1 MTEML
6 DAAERYIEL
15 GLGIIA
21 ISPGSKVPVSDV
33 ELQPS
38 GSRSAVTDVETAR
51 KLWKL
56 YPKAGVAICTGK
68 VEGARLN
75 VTVVD
80 FDDEESYEKLKDKI
94 PQTKI
99 VKTPRGYHA
108 YLKYMPEIK
117 QATKFAGLDKVD
129 TRQQGGYVICPP
141 TVRGDDKY
149 EWIDQASPLAEWPEL
164 IEMQNSYKPASEPRT
179 APAQG
184 WDEVTQPSWV
194 SEYLSEGVPEG
205 QRANS
210 AARLAGYLN
219 SKHIPIDVAR
229 QLLETFRLACDPP
242 MGEREL
248 DQTLQSI
255 YRYIPAENVFANED
269 VSTPVVLSEIAN
281 RRVFRWSSEDL
292 VVELSRIATS
302 RNGIDCWIKFS
313 THTDPLFG
321 PVRLNLLSSSGR
333 ESRARLL
340 KNRKPLN
347 WQMVLDQVSNMVS
360 SSLEEGGAAKDMRF
374 YTPESVDQGWCIRP
388 YVQTNQATIMF
399 GFAGN
404 GKSTIATALLL
415 SKATG
420 AELLPGVDPGYPG
433 AVLYADWEDSSESFN
448 TSASAILHGHQLG
461 WGDVIKPVL
470 YRRYHGSLADHFD
483 AIAADIAE
491 HDIKL
496 ICVDSL
502 VAASGDQYS
511 PNDAEAARTWHQ
523 VVSALGV
530 SSIGITHAAK
540 NSKEPSAF
548 GSVYYTNLA
557 RSIFEI
563 SADAEA
569 GRNSSVIA
577 VTHRKGN
584 NTGLMKPVGLSV
596 DFESDEFDNPI
607 KIQYASADLTQSEV
621 LATKLSSSDRILSL
635 ITMVSMSPAEIA
647 EELTDLKPVT
657 IRQALLRLKARNE
670 VSMNSAGQYR
680 KLDDVTS

>member
-1 MTEML
+1 MNDML
-6 DAAERYIEL
+6 DAALSYATQGWAVL
-15 GLGIIA
+15 AL
-21 ISPGSKVPVSDV
+21 SPNSKIPIKDSL
-33 ELQPS
+33 LQPN
-38 GSRSAVTDVETAR
+38 GSLSATTDPDTIT
-51 KLWKL
+51 KLFTT
-56 YPKAGVAICTGK
+56 YPKANIGVACGDSF
-68 VEGARLN
+68 
-75 VTVVD
+75 TVVD
-80 FDDEESYEKLKDKI
+80 LDGPEAKEALTQAGLEI
-94 PQTKI
+94 PECRTH
-99 VKTPRGYHA
+99 KTPRGFH
-108 YLKYMPEIK
+108 LLLSHQGDDLP
-117 QATKFAGLDKVD
+117 QTAGLLPKVD
-129 TRQQGGYVICPP
+129 IRNGASNGYIVAPP
-141 TVRGDDKY
+141 SM
-149 EWIDQASPLAEWPEL
+149 IDGNPYKLIRDLPLGQWPEL
-164 IEMQNSYKPASEPRT
+164 VEYAKTHKPSSRPQREP
-179 APAQG
+179 AAG

-194 SEYLSEGVPEG
+194 SEYLSGGAPEG
-205 QRANS
+205 QRNDVT
-210 AARLAGYLN
+210 ARLAGYLN
-219 SKHIPIDVAR
+219 SKRIPMDVAR

-242 MGEREL
+242 MAEREL

-269 VSTPVVLSEIAN
+269 VSKPVVLSEIAN
-281 RRVFRWSSEDL
+281 RRVFRYSSEDL
-292 VVELSRIATS
+292 VVELSRIYTS

-333 ESRARLL
+333 ESLARLL

-433 AVLYADWEDSSESFN
+433 AVLYADWEDSEESFN

-502 VAASGDQYS
+502 VAASGDQFS

-540 NSKEPSAF
+540 NAKEPSAF
-548 GSVYYTNLA
+548 GSIFFTNLA

-596 DFESDEFDNPI
+596 DFESDEFDNPV

-635 ITMVSMSPAEIA
+635 ITGVSMSPSEIL

-680 KLDDVTS
+680 KQDDVTS

>member
-6 DAAERYIEL
+6 DAALDYATQGWAVL
-15 GLGIIA
+15 AL
-21 ISPGSKVPVSDV
+21 SPNSKIPIKDSL
-33 ELQPS
+33 LQPN
-38 GSRSAVTDVETAR
+38 GSLSATTDPEIIT
-51 KLWKL
+51 KLFTT
-56 YPKAGVAICTGK
+56 YPKANIGIACGDSF
-68 VEGARLN
+68 
-75 VTVVD
+75 TVVD
-80 FDDEESYEKLKDKI
+80 LDGPEAKEALTQAGLEI
-94 PQTKI
+94 PECRTH
-99 VKTPRGYHA
+99 KTPRGFH
-108 YLKYMPEIK
+108 LLLSHQGDDLP
-117 QATKFAGLDKVD
+117 QTAGLLPKLDV
-129 TRQQGGYVICPP
+129 RNGASNGYIVCPP
-141 TVRGDDKY
+141 SV
-149 EWIDQASPLAEWPEL
+149 IDGNPYKLIRDLPLGQWPEL
-164 IEMQNSYKPASEPRT
+164 VEYAKTHKPSSRPRT

-194 SEYLSEGVPEG
+194 SEYLSGGAPEG
-205 QRANS
+205 QRNDV

-219 SKHIPIDVAR
+219 SKRIPLDVAR

-255 YRYIPAENVFANED
+255 YRYIPAENIFTNED

-292 VVELSRIATS
+292 VVELSRIYTS

-333 ESRARLL
+333 ESLARLL
-340 KNRKPLN
+340 KNRKPMN

-415 SKATG
+415 SKSTG
-420 AELLPGVDPGYPG
+420 AQLIPGVDPGFPG
-433 AVLYADWEDSSESFN
+433 AVLYADWEDSEESFN
-448 TSASAILHGHQLG
+448 TTASAILHGHHLG

-557 RSIFEI
+557 RSIFEV

-596 DFESDEFDNPI
+596 DFESDEFDNPV
-607 KIQYASADLTQSEV
+607 KIQYAPADLTQSEV

-670 VSMNSAGQYR
+670 VSINSAGQYR

>member
-1 MTEML
+1 MNDML
-6 DAAERYIEL
+6 DAALSYATTQNWAVL
-15 GLGIIA
+15 AL
-21 ISPGSKVPVSDV
+21 SPNSKIPIKDSL
-33 ELQPS
+33 LQPN
-38 GSRSAVTDVETAR
+38 GSLSATTDPDTIT
-51 KLWKL
+51 KLFTT
-56 YPKAGVAICTGK
+56 YPKANIGVACGDSF
-68 VEGARLN
+68 
-75 VTVVD
+75 TVVD
-80 FDDEESYEKLKDKI
+80 LDGPEAKEALTQAGLEI
-94 PQTKI
+94 PECRTH
-99 VKTPRGYHA
+99 KTPRGFH
-108 YLKYMPEIK
+108 LLLSHQGDDLP
-117 QATKFAGLDKVD
+117 QTAGLLPKVD
-129 TRQQGGYVICPP
+129 IRNGASNGYIVAPP
-141 TVRGDDKY
+141 SM
-149 EWIDQASPLAEWPEL
+149 IDGNPYKLIRDLPLGQWPEL
-164 IEMQNSYKPASEPRT
+164 VEYAKTHKPSSRPQREP
-179 APAQG
+179 AAG

-194 SEYLSEGVPEG
+194 SEYLSGGAPEG
-205 QRANS
+205 QRNDVT
-210 AARLAGYLN
+210 ARLAGYLN
-219 SKHIPIDVAR
+219 SKRIPMDVAR

-242 MGEREL
+242 MAEREL

-255 YRYIPAENVFANED
+255 YRYIPAENVFTNED

-292 VVELSRIATS
+292 VVELSRIYTS

-333 ESRARLL
+333 ESLARLL

-433 AVLYADWEDSSESFN
+433 AVLYADWEDSEESFN

-502 VAASGDQYS
+502 VAASGDQFS

-540 NSKEPSAF
+540 NAKEPSAF
-548 GSVYYTNLA
+548 GSIFFTNLA

-596 DFESDEFDNPI
+596 DFESDEFDNPV

-635 ITMVSMSPAEIA
+635 ITGVSMSPSEIL

-670 VSMNSAGQYR
+670 VSINSAGQYR

>member
-6 DAAERYIEL
+6 DAALDYATQGWAVL
-15 GLGIIA
+15 AL
-21 ISPGSKVPVSDV
+21 SPNSKIPIKDSL
-33 ELQPS
+33 LQPN
-38 GSRSAVTDVETAR
+38 GSLSATTDPEIIT
-51 KLWKL
+51 KLFTT
-56 YPKAGVAICTGK
+56 YPKANIAIACGDSF
-68 VEGARLN
+68 
-75 VTVVD
+75 TVVD
-80 FDDEESYEKLKDKI
+80 LDGPESKEALTQAGLEI
-94 PQTKI
+94 PECRTH
-99 VKTPRGYHA
+99 KTPRGFH
-108 YLKYMPEIK
+108 LLLSHQGDDLPP
-117 QATKFAGLDKVD
+117 TAGLLPKVD
-129 TRQQGGYVICPP
+129 IRNGASNGYIVCPP
-141 TVRGDDKY
+141 SV
-149 EWIDQASPLAEWPEL
+149 IDGNPYKLIRDLPLGQWPEL
-164 IEMQNSYKPASEPRT
+164 VEYAKTHKPSSRPQREP
-179 APAQG
+179 AAG

-194 SEYLSEGVPEG
+194 SEYLSGGAPEG
-205 QRANS
+205 QRNDV

-219 SKHIPIDVAR
+219 SKRIPLDVAR

-255 YRYIPAENVFANED
+255 YRYIPAENIFTNED

-292 VVELSRIATS
+292 VVELSRIYTS

-333 ESRARLL
+333 ESLARLL
-340 KNRKPLN
+340 KNRKPMN

-415 SKATG
+415 SKSTG
-420 AELLPGVDPGYPG
+420 AQLIPGVDPGFPG
-433 AVLYADWEDSSESFN
+433 AVLYADWEDSEESFN
-448 TSASAILHGHQLG
+448 TTASAILHGHHLG

-548 GSVYYTNLA
+548 GSVFYPNLA
-557 RSIFEI
+557 RSIFEV

-596 DFESDEFDNPI
+596 DFESDEFDNPV
-607 KIQYASADLTQSEV
+607 KIQYAPADLTQSEV

-670 VSMNSAGQYR
+670 VSINSAGQYR

>member
-1 MTEML
+1 MTDML
-6 DAAERYIEL
+6 DAALSYATTQNWAVL
-15 GLGIIA
+15 AL
-21 ISPGSKVPVSDV
+21 SPNSKIPIKDSL
-33 ELQPS
+33 LQPN
-38 GSRSAVTDVETAR
+38 GSLSATTDPDTIT
-51 KLWKL
+51 KLFTT
-56 YPKAGVAICTGK
+56 YPKANIGIACG
-68 VEGARLN
+68 EN
-75 VTVVD
+75 FSVVD
-80 FDDEESYEKLKDKI
+80 LDGPEAKDALTQAGLEI
-94 PQTKI
+94 PECRTH
-99 VKTPRGYHA
+99 KTPRGFHI
-108 YLKYMPEIK
+108 LLEH
-117 QATKFAGLDKVD
+117 QADDLPQTAGLLPKVD
-129 TRQQGGYVICPP
+129 IRNGASNGYIVAPP
-141 TVRGDDKY
+141 SM
-149 EWIDQASPLAEWPEL
+149 IDGNPYKLIRDLPLGQWPEL
-164 IEMQNSYKPASEPRT
+164 VEYAKTHKPSPRPRT
-179 APAQG
+179 GDTAG
-184 WDEVTQPSWV
+184 WDDVTQPSWV
-194 SEYLSEGVPEG
+194 SEYLSGGAPEG
-205 QRANS
+205 QRNDIT
-210 AARLAGYLN
+210 ARLAGYLN

-242 MGEREL
+242 MAEREL
-248 DQTLQSI
+248 DQTIQSI
-255 YRYIPAENVFANED
+255 YRYVPAENVFTNED

-333 ESRARLL
+333 ESLARLL
-340 KNRKPLN
+340 KNRKPMN

-374 YTPESVDQGWCIRP
+374 YSPESVDQGWCIRP

-420 AELLPGVDPGYPG
+420 AELLPGVDPGFPG
-433 AVLYADWEDSSESFN
+433 AVLYADWEDSEESFN
-448 TSASAILHGHQLG
+448 TTASAILHGHQLG

-483 AIAADIAE
+483 ALAADIAL

-502 VAASGDQYS
+502 VAASGDQFS

-548 GSVYYTNLA
+548 GSVFFTNLA

-596 DFESDEFDNPI
+596 DFESDEFDNPV

-635 ITMVSMSPAEIA
+635 ITMVSMSPSEIL

-670 VSMNSAGQYR
+670 VSINSAGQYR

>member
-6 DAAERYIEL
+6 DAALHYATTQNWAVL
-15 GLGIIA
+15 AL
-21 ISPGSKVPVSDV
+21 SPNSKVPIKDS
-33 ELQPS
+33 LLAPH
-38 GSRSAVTDVETAR
+38 GSLSATTDPEIIT
-51 KLWKL
+51 KLFTT
-56 YPKAGVAICTGK
+56 YPKANLGIACGDSF
-68 VEGARLN
+68 
-75 VTVVD
+75 TVVD
-80 FDDEESYEKLKDKI
+80 LDGPEAKEALTQAGLEI
-94 PQTKI
+94 PGCRTH
-99 VKTPRGYHA
+99 KTPRGFH
-108 YLKYMPEIK
+108 LLLSHQGDDLP
-117 QATKFAGLDKVD
+117 QTAGLLPKVD
-129 TRQQGGYVICPP
+129 IRNGASNGYIVAPP
-141 TVRGDDKY
+141 SM
-149 EWIDQASPLAEWPEL
+149 IDGNPYKLIRDLPLGQWPEL
-164 IEMQNSYKPASEPRT
+164 VEYAKTHKPSSRPRT
-179 APAQG
+179 GDTAAWEGAESQ
-184 WDEVTQPSWV
+184 SWIA
-194 SEYLSEGVPEG
+194 EALSDGAKEGT
-205 QRANS
+205 RHHITI
-210 AARLAGYLN
+210 RLASWLMRR
-219 SKHIPIDVAR
+219 KIPVDIAITMM
-229 QLLETFRLACDPP
+229 EPYRLACVPP
-242 MGEREL
+242 YSEREL
-248 DQTLQSI
+248 EYDVRDVYT
-255 YRYIPAENVFANED
+255 RYSVAEDVFSNED
-269 VSTPVVLSEIAN
+269 VSTPIVLSEIAN
-281 RRVFRWSSEDL
+281 RRVFRWADEDL
-292 VVELSRIATS
+292 VVELSRIYTS

-333 ESRARLL
+333 ESLARLL
-340 KNRKPLN
+340 KNRKPMN

-374 YTPESVDQGWCIRP
+374 YSPESVDQGWCIRP

-420 AELLPGVDPGYPG
+420 AQLLPFVDPGFPG
-433 AVLYADWEDSSESFN
+433 AVLYADWEDSEESFN
-448 TSASAILHGHQLG
+448 TTASAILHGHQLG

-596 DFESDEFDNPI
+596 DFESDEFDNPV

-621 LATKLSSSDRILSL
+621 LASKLSSSDRIVSL
-635 ITMVSMSPAEIA
+635 ITGVSMSPSEIL

-670 VSMNSAGQYR
+670 VSINSAGQYR

>member
-1 MTEML
+1 MNDML
-6 DAAERYIEL
+6 DAALSYATQGWAVL
-15 GLGIIA
+15 AL
-21 ISPGSKVPVSDV
+21 SPNSKIPIKDSL
-33 ELQPS
+33 LQPN
-38 GSRSAVTDVETAR
+38 GSLSATTDPEIIT
-51 KLWKL
+51 KLFTT
-56 YPKAGVAICTGK
+56 YPKANIGIACG
-68 VEGARLN
+68 EN
-75 VTVVD
+75 FTVVD
-80 FDDEESYEKLKDKI
+80 LDGPEAKEALTQAGLDI
-94 PQTKI
+94 PECRTH
-99 VKTPRGYHA
+99 KTPRGFH
-108 YLKYMPEIK
+108 LLLSHQGDDLP
-117 QATKFAGLDKVD
+117 QTAGLLPKVD
-129 TRQQGGYVICPP
+129 IRNGSSNGYIVAPP
-141 TVRGDDKY
+141 SM
-149 EWIDQASPLAEWPEL
+149 IDGNPYKLIRDLPLGQWPEL
-164 IEMQNSYKPASEPRT
+164 VEYAKTHKPSSRPRT
-179 APAQG
+179 GDTAG
-184 WDEVTQPSWV
+184 WDDVTQPSWV
-194 SEYLSEGVPEG
+194 SEYLSGGAPEG
-205 QRANS
+205 QRNDIT
-210 AARLAGYLN
+210 ARLAGYLN
-219 SKHIPIDVAR
+219 SKRIPIDVAR

-255 YRYIPAENVFANED
+255 YRYIPAENVFTNED
-269 VSTPVVLSEIAN
+269 VSMPVVLSEIAN
-281 RRVFRWSSEDL
+281 RRVFRYSSEDL
-292 VVELSRIATS
+292 VVELSRIYTS

-333 ESRARLL
+333 ESLARLL
-340 KNRKPLN
+340 KNRKPMN

-374 YTPESVDQGWCIRP
+374 YSPESVDKGWCIRP

-420 AELLPGVDPGYPG
+420 AQLLPFVDPGFPG
-433 AVLYADWEDSSESFN
+433 AVLYADWEDSEESFN
-448 TSASAILHGHQLG
+448 TTASAILHGHQLG

-483 AIAADIAE
+483 ALAADIAE

-557 RSIFEI
+557 RSIFEV

-621 LATKLSSSDRILSL
+621 LATKLSSSDRIVSL
-635 ITMVSMSPAEIA
+635 ITKVSMSPSEIL

-670 VSMNSAGQYR
+670 VSINSAGQYR

>member
-6 DAAERYIEL
+6 DAALSYATTQNWAVL
-15 GLGIIA
+15 AL
-21 ISPGSKVPVSDV
+21 SPNSKIPIKDSL
-33 ELQPS
+33 LQPN
-38 GSRSAVTDVETAR
+38 GSLSATTDPDTIT
-51 KLWKL
+51 KLFTT
-56 YPKAGVAICTGK
+56 YPKANIGIACGDSF
-68 VEGARLN
+68 
-75 VTVVD
+75 TVVD
-80 FDDEESYEKLKDKI
+80 LDGPEAKDALTQAGLDI
-94 PQTKI
+94 PECRTH
-99 VKTPRGYHA
+99 KTPRGFH
-108 YLKYMPEIK
+108 LLLSHQGDDLP
-117 QATKFAGLDKVD
+117 QTAGLLPKVD
-129 TRQQGGYVICPP
+129 IRNGASNGYIVAPP
-141 TVRGDDKY
+141 SM
-149 EWIDQASPLAEWPEL
+149 IDGNPYKLIRDLPLGQWPEL
-164 IEMQNSYKPASEPRT
+164 VRYAKTHKPSSRPQREP
-179 APAQG
+179 AAG

-194 SEYLSEGVPEG
+194 SEYLSGGAPEG
-205 QRANS
+205 QRNDV

-219 SKHIPIDVAR
+219 SKRIPLDVAR

-255 YRYIPAENVFANED
+255 YRYIPAENVFTNED
-269 VSTPVVLSEIAN
+269 VSMPVVLSEIAN
-281 RRVFRWSSEDL
+281 RRVFRYSSEDL
-292 VVELSRIATS
+292 VVELSRIYTS
-302 RNGIDCWIKFS
+302 RSGIDCWIKFS

-333 ESRARLL
+333 ESLARLL

-420 AELLPGVDPGYPG
+420 AQLIPGVDPGFPG
-433 AVLYADWEDSSESFN
+433 AVLYADWEDSEEAFN

-483 AIAADIAE
+483 ALAADIAE

-596 DFESDEFDNPI
+596 DFESDEFDNPV

-621 LATKLSSSDRILSL
+621 LATKLSSSDRIVSL
-635 ITMVSMSPAEIA
+635 ITKVSMSPSEIL

>member
-1 MTEML
+1 MNDML
-6 DAAERYIEL
+6 DAALSYATTQNWAVL
-15 GLGIIA
+15 AL
-21 ISPGSKVPVSDV
+21 SPNSKIPIKDSL
-33 ELQPS
+33 LQPN
-38 GSRSAVTDVETAR
+38 GALSATTDPDTIT
-51 KLWKL
+51 KLFTT
-56 YPKAGVAICTGK
+56 YPKANIGVACGDSF
-68 VEGARLN
+68 
-75 VTVVD
+75 TVVD
-80 FDDEESYEKLKDKI
+80 LDGPEAKEALTQAGLEI
-94 PQTKI
+94 PECRTH
-99 VKTPRGYHA
+99 KTPRGFH
-108 YLKYMPEIK
+108 LLLSHQGDDLP
-117 QATKFAGLDKVD
+117 QTAGLLPKVD
-129 TRQQGGYVICPP
+129 IRNGASNGYIVAPP
-141 TVRGDDKY
+141 SM
-149 EWIDQASPLAEWPEL
+149 IDGNPYKLIRDLPLGQWPEL
-164 IEMQNSYKPASEPRT
+164 VEYAKTHKPSSRPQREP
-179 APAQG
+179 AAG

-194 SEYLSEGVPEG
+194 SEYLSGGAPEG
-205 QRANS
+205 QRNDVT
-210 AARLAGYLN
+210 ARLAGYLN
-219 SKHIPIDVAR
+219 SKRIPMDVAR

-242 MGEREL
+242 MAEREL

-269 VSTPVVLSEIAN
+269 VSKPVVLSEIAN
-281 RRVFRWSSEDL
+281 RRVFRYSSEDL
-292 VVELSRIATS
+292 VVELSRIYTS

-333 ESRARLL
+333 ESLARLL

-433 AVLYADWEDSSESFN
+433 AVLYADWEDSEESFN

-502 VAASGDQYS
+502 VAASGDQFS

-540 NSKEPSAF
+540 NAKEPSAF
-548 GSVYYTNLA
+548 GSIFFTNLA

-596 DFESDEFDNPI
+596 DFESDEFDNPV

-635 ITMVSMSPAEIA
+635 ITGVSMSPSEIL

-680 KLDDVTS
+680 KQDDVTS

>member
-1 MTEML
+1 MNDML
-6 DAAERYIEL
+6 DAALSYATTQNWAVL
-15 GLGIIA
+15 AL
-21 ISPGSKVPVSDV
+21 SPNSKIPIKDSL
-33 ELQPS
+33 LQPN
-38 GSRSAVTDVETAR
+38 GSLSATTDPDTIT
-51 KLWKL
+51 KLFTT
-56 YPKAGVAICTGK
+56 YPKANIGVACGDSF
-68 VEGARLN
+68 
-75 VTVVD
+75 TVVD
-80 FDDEESYEKLKDKI
+80 LDGPEAKEALTQAGLEI
-94 PQTKI
+94 PECRTH
-99 VKTPRGYHA
+99 KTPRGFH
-108 YLKYMPEIK
+108 LLLSHQGDDLP
-117 QATKFAGLDKVD
+117 QTAGLLPKVD
-129 TRQQGGYVICPP
+129 IRNGASNGYIVAPP
-141 TVRGDDKY
+141 SM
-149 EWIDQASPLAEWPEL
+149 IDGNPYKLIRDLPLGQWPEL
-164 IEMQNSYKPASEPRT
+164 VEYAKTHKPSSRPQREP
-179 APAQG
+179 AAG

-194 SEYLSEGVPEG
+194 SEYLSGGAPEG
-205 QRANS
+205 QRNDVT
-210 AARLAGYLN
+210 ARLAGYLN
-219 SKHIPIDVAR
+219 SKRIPMDVAR

-242 MGEREL
+242 MAEREL

-269 VSTPVVLSEIAN
+269 VSKPVVLSEIAN
-281 RRVFRWSSEDL
+281 RRVFRYSSEDL
-292 VVELSRIATS
+292 VVELSRIYTS

-333 ESRARLL
+333 ESLARLL

-433 AVLYADWEDSSESFN
+433 GVLYADWEDSSESFN

-557 RSIFEI
+557 RSIFEV

-596 DFESDEFDNPI
+596 DFESDEFDNPV

-635 ITMVSMSPAEIA
+635 ITMVSMSHAEIA

-670 VSMNSAGQYR
+670 VSINSAGQYR

>member
-1 MTEML
+1 MNDML
-6 DAAERYIEL
+6 DAALSYATQGWAVL
-15 GLGIIA
+15 AL
-21 ISPGSKVPVSDV
+21 SPNSKIPIKDSL
-33 ELQPS
+33 LQPN
-38 GSRSAVTDVETAR
+38 GSLSATTDPDTIT
-51 KLWKL
+51 KLFTT
-56 YPKAGVAICTGK
+56 YPKANIGVACGDSF
-68 VEGARLN
+68 
-75 VTVVD
+75 TVVD
-80 FDDEESYEKLKDKI
+80 LDGPEAKDALTQAGLDI
-94 PQTKI
+94 PECRTH
-99 VKTPRGYHA
+99 KTPRGFH
-108 YLKYMPEIK
+108 LLLSHQGDDLP
-117 QATKFAGLDKVD
+117 QTAGLLPKVD
-129 TRQQGGYVICPP
+129 IRNGASNGYIVAPPSVIDGNPYKLI
-141 TVRGDDKY
+141 RDL
-149 EWIDQASPLAEWPEL
+149 PLGQWPEL
-164 IEMQNSYKPASEPRT
+164 VEYAKTHKPSSRPQREP
-179 APAQG
+179 AAG

-194 SEYLSEGVPEG
+194 SEDLSGGAPEG
-205 QRANS
+205 QRNDVT
-210 AARLAGYLN
+210 ARLAGYLN

-255 YRYIPAENVFANED
+255 YRYIPAENVFTNED

-292 VVELSRIATS
+292 VVELSRIYTS
-302 RNGIDCWIKFS
+302 RSGIDCWIKFS

-333 ESRARLL
+333 ESLARLL

-347 WQMVLDQVSNMVS
+347 WQMELDQVSNMVS

-433 AVLYADWEDSSESFN
+433 GVLYADWEDSSESFN

-596 DFESDEFDNPI
+596 DFESDEFDNPV

-670 VSMNSAGQYR
+670 VSINSAGQYR
-680 KLDDVTS
+680 KQDDVTS

>member
-6 DAAERYIEL
+6 DAALDYATQGWAVL
-15 GLGIIA
+15 AL
-21 ISPGSKVPVSDV
+21 SPNSKIPIKDSL
-33 ELQPS
+33 LQPN
-38 GSRSAVTDVETAR
+38 GSLSATTDPDTIT
-51 KLWKL
+51 KLFTT
-56 YPKAGVAICTGK
+56 YPKAHIGVACGDSF
-68 VEGARLN
+68 
-75 VTVVD
+75 TVVD
-80 FDDEESYEKLKDKI
+80 LDGPEAKEALTQAGLEI
-94 PQTKI
+94 PECRTH
-99 VKTPRGYHA
+99 KTPRGFH
-108 YLKYMPEIK
+108 LLLSHQGDDLP
-117 QATKFAGLDKVD
+117 QTAGLLPKVD
-129 TRQQGGYVICPP
+129 IRNGASNGYIVAPP
-141 TVRGDDKY
+141 SM
-149 EWIDQASPLAEWPEL
+149 IDGNPYKLIRDLPLGQWPEL
-164 IEMQNSYKPASEPRT
+164 VEYAKTHKPSSRPQREP
-179 APAQG
+179 AAG

-194 SEYLSEGVPEG
+194 SEYLSGGAPEG
-205 QRANS
+205 QRNDVT
-210 AARLAGYLN
+210 ARLAGYLN
-219 SKHIPIDVAR
+219 SKHIPLDVAR
-229 QLLETFRLACDPP
+229 QLLEPFRLACDPP
-242 MGEREL
+242 MAEREL

-269 VSTPVVLSEIAN
+269 VSKPVVLSEIAN
-281 RRVFRWSSEDL
+281 RRVFRYSSEDL
-292 VVELSRIATS
+292 VVELSRIYTS

-333 ESRARLL
+333 ESLARLL

-433 AVLYADWEDSSESFN
+433 AVLYADWEDSEESFN

-502 VAASGDQYS
+502 VAASGDQFS

-540 NSKEPSAF
+540 NAKEPSAF
-548 GSVYYTNLA
+548 GSIFFTNLA

-596 DFESDEFDNPI
+596 DFESDEFDNPV

-635 ITMVSMSPAEIA
+635 ITGVSMSPSEIL

-680 KLDDVTS
+680 KQDDVTS

>member
-6 DAAERYIEL
+6 DAALDYATQGWAVL
-15 GLGIIA
+15 AL
-21 ISPGSKVPVSDV
+21 SPNSKIPIKDSL
-33 ELQPS
+33 LQPN
-38 GSRSAVTDVETAR
+38 GSLSATTDPATIT
-51 KLWKL
+51 KLFTT
-56 YPKAGVAICTGK
+56 YPKANLGIACGDSF
-68 VEGARLN
+68 
-75 VTVVD
+75 TVVD
-80 FDDEESYEKLKDKI
+80 LDGPEAKEALTQAGLEI
-94 PQTKI
+94 PECRTH
-99 VKTPRGYHA
+99 KTPRGFH
-108 YLKYMPEIK
+108 LLLSHQGDDLP
-117 QATKFAGLDKVD
+117 QTAGLLPKVD
-129 TRQQGGYVICPP
+129 IRNGASNGYIVAPP
-141 TVRGDDKY
+141 SMIDGNPYKLVRDL
-149 EWIDQASPLAEWPEL
+149 PLGQWPEL
-164 IEMQNSYKPASEPRT
+164 VEYAKTHKPSSRPQREP
-179 APAQG
+179 AAG

-194 SEYLSEGVPEG
+194 SEYLSGGAPEG
-205 QRANS
+205 QRNDV

-242 MGEREL
+242 MAEREL

-255 YRYIPAENVFANED
+255 YRYIPAENVFTNED
-269 VSTPVVLSEIAN
+269 VSMPVVLSEIAN
-281 RRVFRWSSEDL
+281 RRVFRYSSEDL
-292 VVELSRIATS
+292 VVELSRIYTS

-333 ESRARLL
+333 ESLARLL
-340 KNRKPLN
+340 KNRKPMN

-433 AVLYADWEDSSESFN
+433 AVLYADWEDSEESFN
-448 TSASAILHGHQLG
+448 TSASAIHHGHQLG

-596 DFESDEFDNPI
+596 DFESDEFDNPV

-621 LATKLSSSDRILSL
+621 LASKLSSSDRILAL
-635 ITMVSMSPAEIA
+635 VTKVSMSPAEIL

-657 IRQALLRLKARNE
+657 IRQAVLRLKARNE

>member
-1 MTEML
+1 MNDML
-6 DAAERYIEL
+6 DAALSYATTQNWAVL
-15 GLGIIA
+15 AL
-21 ISPGSKVPVSDV
+21 SPNSKIPIKDSL
-33 ELQPS
+33 LQPN
-38 GSRSAVTDVETAR
+38 GSLSATTDPDTIT
-51 KLWKL
+51 KLFTT
-56 YPKAGVAICTGK
+56 YPKANIGVACGDSF
-68 VEGARLN
+68 
-75 VTVVD
+75 TVVD
-80 FDDEESYEKLKDKI
+80 LDGPEAKEALTQAGLEI
-94 PQTKI
+94 PECRTH
-99 VKTPRGYHA
+99 KTPRGFH
-108 YLKYMPEIK
+108 LLLSHQGDDLP
-117 QATKFAGLDKVD
+117 QTAGLLPKVD
-129 TRQQGGYVICPP
+129 IRNGASNGYIVAPPSVIDGNPYKLI
-141 TVRGDDKY
+141 RDL
-149 EWIDQASPLAEWPEL
+149 PLGQWPEL
-164 IEMQNSYKPASEPRT
+164 VRYAKTHKPSSRPQREP
-179 APAQG
+179 AAG

-194 SEYLSEGVPEG
+194 SEYLSGGAPEG
-205 QRANS
+205 QRNDVT
-210 AARLAGYLN
+210 ARLAGYLN
-219 SKHIPIDVAR
+219 SKRIPMDVAR
-229 QLLETFRLACDPP
+229 QLLETFRRACDPP
-242 MGEREL
+242 MAEREL

-269 VSTPVVLSEIAN
+269 VSKPVVLSEIAN
-281 RRVFRWSSEDL
+281 RRVFRYSSEDL
-292 VVELSRIATS
+292 VVELSRIYTS

-333 ESRARLL
+333 ESLARLL

-433 AVLYADWEDSSESFN
+433 AVLYADWEDSEESFN

-502 VAASGDQYS
+502 VAASGDQFS

-540 NSKEPSAF
+540 NAKEPSAF
-548 GSVYYTNLA
+548 GSIFFTNLA

-596 DFESDEFDNPI
+596 DFESDEFDNPV

-635 ITMVSMSPAEIA
+635 ITGVSMSPSEIL

-680 KLDDVTS
+680 KQDDVTS

>member
-1 MTEML
+1 MNDML
-6 DAAERYIEL
+6 DAALSYATTQNWAVL
-15 GLGIIA
+15 AL
-21 ISPGSKVPVSDV
+21 SPNSKIPIKDSL
-33 ELQPS
+33 LQPN
-38 GSRSAVTDVETAR
+38 GSLSATTDPDTIT
-51 KLWKL
+51 KLFTT
-56 YPKAGVAICTGK
+56 YPKANIGVACGDSF
-68 VEGARLN
+68 
-75 VTVVD
+75 TVVD
-80 FDDEESYEKLKDKI
+80 LDGPEAKEALTQAGLEI
-94 PQTKI
+94 PECRTH
-99 VKTPRGYHA
+99 KTPRGFH
-108 YLKYMPEIK
+108 LLLSHQGDDLP
-117 QATKFAGLDKVD
+117 QTAGLLPKVD
-129 TRQQGGYVICPP
+129 IRNGASNGYIVAPP
-141 TVRGDDKY
+141 SM
-149 EWIDQASPLAEWPEL
+149 IDGNPYKLIRDLPLGQWPEL
-164 IEMQNSYKPASEPRT
+164 VEYAKTHKPSSRPQREP
-179 APAQG
+179 AAG

-194 SEYLSEGVPEG
+194 SEYLSGGAPEG
-205 QRANS
+205 QRNDVT
-210 AARLAGYLN
+210 ARLAGYLN
-219 SKHIPIDVAR
+219 SKRIPMDVAR

-242 MGEREL
+242 MAEREL

-269 VSTPVVLSEIAN
+269 VSKPVVLSEIAN
-281 RRVFRWSSEDL
+281 RRVFRYSSEDL
-292 VVELSRIATS
+292 VVELSRIYTS

-333 ESRARLL
+333 ESLARLL

-433 AVLYADWEDSSESFN
+433 AVLYADWEDSEESFN

-502 VAASGDQYS
+502 VAASGDQFS

-540 NSKEPSAF
+540 NAKEPSAF
-548 GSVYYTNLA
+548 GSIFFTNLA

-596 DFESDEFDNPI
+596 DFESDEFDNPV

-635 ITMVSMSPAEIA
+635 ITGVSMSPSEIL

-680 KLDDVTS
+680 KQDDVTS

>member
-1 MTEML
+1 MTDML
-6 DAAERYIEL
+6 DAALHYATTQNWAVL
-15 GLGIIA
+15 AL
-21 ISPGSKVPVSDV
+21 SPNSKVPISDS
-33 ELQPS
+33 LLAPH
-38 GSRSAVTDVETAR
+38 GSLSATTDPEIIT
-51 KLWKL
+51 KLFTT
-56 YPKAGVAICTGK
+56 YPKANIGIACGDSF
-68 VEGARLN
+68 
-75 VTVVD
+75 TVVD
-80 FDDEESYEKLKDKI
+80 LDGPEAKEALTQAGLEI
-94 PQTKI
+94 PECRTH
-99 VKTPRGYHA
+99 KTPRGFH
-108 YLKYMPEIK
+108 LLLSHQGDDLP
-117 QATKFAGLDKVD
+117 QTAGLLPKVD
-129 TRQQGGYVICPP
+129 IRNGASNGYIVAPPSVIDGNPYKLI
-141 TVRGDDKY
+141 RDL
-149 EWIDQASPLAEWPEL
+149 PLGQWPEL
-164 IEMQNSYKPASEPRT
+164 VRYAKTHKPSSRPQREP
-179 APAQG
+179 AAG

-194 SEYLSEGVPEG
+194 SEYLSGGAPEG
-205 QRANS
+205 QRNDVT
-210 AARLAGYLN
+210 ARLAGYLN

-255 YRYIPAENVFANED
+255 YRYIPAENVFTNED

-292 VVELSRIATS
+292 VVELSRIYTS
-302 RNGIDCWIKFS
+302 RSGIDCWIKFS

-333 ESRARLL
+333 ESLARLL

-433 AVLYADWEDSSESFN
+433 GVLYADWEDSSESFN

-596 DFESDEFDNPI
+596 DFESDEFDNPV

-670 VSMNSAGQYR
+670 VSINSAGQYR
-680 KLDDVTS
+680 KQDDVTS

>member
-6 DAAERYIEL
+6 DAALDYATQGWAVL
-15 GLGIIA
+15 AL
-21 ISPGSKVPVSDV
+21 SPNSKIPIKDSL
-33 ELQPS
+33 LQPN
-38 GSRSAVTDVETAR
+38 GSLSATTDPEIIT
-51 KLWKL
+51 KLFTT
-56 YPKAGVAICTGK
+56 YPKANIGIACGDSF
-68 VEGARLN
+68 
-75 VTVVD
+75 TVVD
-80 FDDEESYEKLKDKI
+80 LDGPEAKEALTQAGLEI
-94 PQTKI
+94 PECRTH
-99 VKTPRGYHA
+99 KTPRGFH
-108 YLKYMPEIK
+108 LLLSHQGDDLP
-117 QATKFAGLDKVD
+117 QTAGLLHKVD
-129 TRQQGGYVICPP
+129 IRNGASNGYIVCPP
-141 TVRGDDKY
+141 SV
-149 EWIDQASPLAEWPEL
+149 IDGNPYKLIRDLPLGQWPEL
-164 IEMQNSYKPASEPRT
+164 VEYAKTHKPSSRPRT

-194 SEYLSEGVPEG
+194 SEYLSGGAPEG
-205 QRANS
+205 QRNDV

-219 SKHIPIDVAR
+219 SKRIPLDVAR

-255 YRYIPAENVFANED
+255 YRYIPAENIFTNED

-292 VVELSRIATS
+292 VVELSRIYTS

-333 ESRARLL
+333 ESLARLL
-340 KNRKPLN
+340 KNRKPMN

-415 SKATG
+415 SKSTG
-420 AELLPGVDPGYPG
+420 AQLIPGVDPGFPG
-433 AVLYADWEDSSESFN
+433 AVLYADWEDSEESCN
-448 TSASAILHGHQLG
+448 TTASAILHGHHLG

-557 RSIFEI
+557 RSIFEV

-596 DFESDEFDNPI
+596 DFESDEFDNPV
-607 KIQYASADLTQSEV
+607 KIQYAPADLTQSEV

-670 VSMNSAGQYR
+670 VSINSAGQYR

>member
-1 MTEML
+1 MNDML
-6 DAAERYIEL
+6 DAALSYATTQNWAVL
-15 GLGIIA
+15 AL
-21 ISPGSKVPVSDV
+21 SPNSKIPIKDSL
-33 ELQPS
+33 LQPN
-38 GSRSAVTDVETAR
+38 GSLSATTDPDTIT
-51 KLWKL
+51 KLFTT
-56 YPKAGVAICTGK
+56 YPKANIGVACGDSF
-68 VEGARLN
+68 
-75 VTVVD
+75 TVVD
-80 FDDEESYEKLKDKI
+80 LDGPEAKEALTQAGLEI
-94 PQTKI
+94 PECRTH
-99 VKTPRGYHA
+99 KTPRGFH
-108 YLKYMPEIK
+108 LLLSHQGDDLP
-117 QATKFAGLDKVD
+117 QTAGLLPKVD
-129 TRQQGGYVICPP
+129 IRNGASNGYIVAPP
-141 TVRGDDKY
+141 SM
-149 EWIDQASPLAEWPEL
+149 IDGNPYKLIRDLPLGQWPEL
-164 IEMQNSYKPASEPRT
+164 VEYAKTHKPSSRPQREP
-179 APAQG
+179 AAG

-194 SEYLSEGVPEG
+194 SEYLSGGAPEG
-205 QRANS
+205 QRNDVT
-210 AARLAGYLN
+210 ARLAGYLN
-219 SKHIPIDVAR
+219 SKRIPIDVAR

-242 MGEREL
+242 MAEREL

-269 VSTPVVLSEIAN
+269 VSKPVVLSEIAN
-281 RRVFRWSSEDL
+281 RRVFRYSSEDL
-292 VVELSRIATS
+292 VVELSRIYTS

-333 ESRARLL
+333 ESLARLL

-433 AVLYADWEDSSESFN
+433 AVLYADWEDSEESFN

-502 VAASGDQYS
+502 VAASGDQFS

-540 NSKEPSAF
+540 NAKEPSAF
-548 GSVYYTNLA
+548 GSIFFTNLA

-596 DFESDEFDNPI
+596 DFESDEFDNPV

-635 ITMVSMSPAEIA
+635 ITGVSMSPSEIL

-680 KLDDVTS
+680 KQDDVTS

>member
-1 MTEML
+1 MTDML
-6 DAAERYIEL
+6 DAALSYATTQGWAVL
-15 GLGIIA
+15 AL
-21 ISPGSKVPVSDV
+21 SPNSKIPIKDSL
-33 ELQPS
+33 LQPN
-38 GSRSAVTDVETAR
+38 GSLSATTDPEIIT
-51 KLWKL
+51 KLFTT
-56 YPKAGVAICTGK
+56 YPKANIGIACG
-68 VEGARLN
+68 EN
-75 VTVVD
+75 FTVVD
-80 FDDEESYEKLKDKI
+80 LDGPEAKEALTQAGLDI
-94 PQTKI
+94 PECRTH
-99 VKTPRGYHA
+99 KTPRGFHILLEPDTELA
-108 YLKYMPEIK
+108 
-117 QATKFAGLDKVD
+117 QTAGLLPKLDV
-129 TRQQGGYVICPP
+129 RNGASNGYVVCPP
-141 TVRGDDKY
+141 SV
-149 EWIDQASPLAEWPEL
+149 IDGNPYKLIRDLPLGQWPEL
-164 IEMQNSYKPASEPRT
+164 VEYAKTHKQSPRPRT
-179 APAQG
+179 GDTAA

-194 SEYLSEGVPEG
+194 SEYLSGGAPEG
-205 QRANS
+205 QRNDV

-219 SKHIPIDVAR
+219 SKRIPLDVAR

-255 YRYIPAENVFANED
+255 YRYIPAENVFTNED
-269 VSTPVVLSEIAN
+269 VSMPVVLSEIAN
-281 RRVFRWSSEDL
+281 RRVFRYSSEDL
-292 VVELSRIATS
+292 VVELSRIYTS
-302 RNGIDCWIKFS
+302 RSGIDCWIKFS

-333 ESRARLL
+333 ESLARLL
-340 KNRKPLN
+340 KNRKPMN

-420 AELLPGVDPGYPG
+420 AQLIPGVDPGFPG
-433 AVLYADWEDSSESFN
+433 AVLYADWEDSEEAFN

-483 AIAADIAE
+483 ALAADIAE

-596 DFESDEFDNPI
+596 DFESDEFDNPV

-621 LATKLSSSDRILSL
+621 LATKLSSSDRIVSL
-635 ITMVSMSPAEIA
+635 ITKVSMSPSEIL

>member
-6 DAAERYIEL
+6 DAALDYATQGWAVL
-15 GLGIIA
+15 AL
-21 ISPGSKVPVSDV
+21 SPNSKIPIKDSL
-33 ELQPS
+33 LQPN
-38 GSRSAVTDVETAR
+38 GSLSATTDPDTIT
-51 KLWKL
+51 KLFTT
-56 YPKAGVAICTGK
+56 YPKANIGVACGDSF
-68 VEGARLN
+68 
-75 VTVVD
+75 TVVD
-80 FDDEESYEKLKDKI
+80 LDGPEAKEALTQAGLEI
-94 PQTKI
+94 PECRTH
-99 VKTPRGYHA
+99 KTPRGFH
-108 YLKYMPEIK
+108 LLLSHQGDDLP
-117 QATKFAGLDKVD
+117 QTAGLLPKVD
-129 TRQQGGYVICPP
+129 IRNGASNGYIVAPP
-141 TVRGDDKY
+141 SM
-149 EWIDQASPLAEWPEL
+149 IDGNPYKLIRDLPLGQWPEL
-164 IEMQNSYKPASEPRT
+164 VEYAKTHKPSSRPQREP
-179 APAQG
+179 AAG

-194 SEYLSEGVPEG
+194 SEYLSGGAPEG
-205 QRANS
+205 QRNDVT
-210 AARLAGYLN
+210 ARLAGYLN

-269 VSTPVVLSEIAN
+269 VSKPVVLSEIAN
-281 RRVFRWSSEDL
+281 RRVFRYSSEDL
-292 VVELSRIATS
+292 VVELSRIYTS

-333 ESRARLL
+333 ESLARLL

-415 SKATG
+415 SKSTG
-420 AELLPGVDPGYPG
+420 AQLIPGVDPGFPG
-433 AVLYADWEDSSESFN
+433 AVLYADWEDSEESFN
-448 TSASAILHGHQLG
+448 PTASAVLHGHQLG

-557 RSIFEI
+557 RSIFEV

-596 DFESDEFDNPI
+596 DFESDEFDNPV

-670 VSMNSAGQYR
+670 VSINSAGQYR